1 MCPPSIFLLRG
12 DQSRTQR
19 LRGGTASPPPVLTYV
34 CTYFVFSKSDPSKA
48 NQVERLGMGV
58 AKKGGV
64 SHSSQGMITV
74 IDQEE
79 PASSSSSFKSF
90 SRKTNN
96 VEDDFE
102 IIGGGGDDWRSSSNN
117 NSKFDFEPA
126 SNNWEKE
133 FEVMK
138 TTSKVEKPAG
148 DDQWFNSFDEPA
160 KKNTERYLCLFP
172 LHIQ

>member
-1 MCPPSIFLLRG
+1 
-12 DQSRTQR
+12 
-19 LRGGTASPPPVLTYV
+19 
-34 CTYFVFSKSDPSKA
+34 
-48 NQVERLGMGV
+48 MGV

-64 SHSSQGMITV
+64 SHSMITEIST

-90 SRKTNN
+90 SRKTNI
-96 VEDDFE
+96 EDDFE
-102 IIGGGGDDWRSSSNN
+102 IIGGGGGDDWKQSSSNN

-148 DDQWFNSFDEPA
+148 DDQWFNSFDEPS
-160 KKNTERYLCLFP
+160 KKNTERYVCFLF
-172 LHIQ
+172 IV

>member
-1 MCPPSIFLLRG
+1 
-12 DQSRTQR
+12 
-19 LRGGTASPPPVLTYV
+19 
-34 CTYFVFSKSDPSKA
+34 
-48 NQVERLGMGV
+48 MGV

-64 SHSSQGMITV
+64 SHSMITEIST

-90 SRKTNN
+90 SRKPNA

-102 IIGGGGDDWRSSSNN
+102 IIGGGGGDDWRSSSNN

-148 DDQWFNSFDEPA
+148 EDQWFNSFDEPA
-160 KKNTERYLCLFP
+160 KKNTERYLL
-172 LHIQ
+172 I

>member
-1 MCPPSIFLLRG
+1 MHCLIF
-12 DQSRTQR
+12 
-19 LRGGTASPPPVLTYV
+19 
-34 CTYFVFSKSDPSKA
+34 TYFLDPKKA

-64 SHSSQGMITV
+64 SHSMITEIST

-90 SRKTNN
+90 SRKTNI
-96 VEDDFE
+96 EDDFE
-102 IIGGGGDDWRSSSNN
+102 IIGGGGGGDDWKQSSSNN

-148 DDQWFNSFDEPA
+148 DDQWFNSFDEPS
-160 KKNTERYLCLFP
+160 KKNTERYVCFLF
-172 LHIQ
+172 IV

>member
-1 MCPPSIFLLRG
+1 
-12 DQSRTQR
+12 
-19 LRGGTASPPPVLTYV
+19 
-34 CTYFVFSKSDPSKA
+34 
-48 NQVERLGMGV
+48 MGV

-64 SHSSQGMITV
+64 SHSMITEIST

-90 SRKTNN
+90 SHKTNI
-96 VEDDFE
+96 EDDFE
-102 IIGGGGDDWRSSSNN
+102 IIGGGGDDWKQSSSNN

-148 DDQWFNSFDEPA
+148 DDQWFNSFDEPS
-160 KKNTERYLCLFP
+160 KKNTEKYVCFLY
-172 LHIQ
+172 IV

>member
-1 MCPPSIFLLRG
+1 
-12 DQSRTQR
+12 
-19 LRGGTASPPPVLTYV
+19 
-34 CTYFVFSKSDPSKA
+34 
-48 NQVERLGMGV
+48 MGV

-64 SHSSQGMITV
+64 SHSMITEIST

-90 SRKTNN
+90 SRKTNI
-96 VEDDFE
+96 EDDFE
-102 IIGGGGDDWRSSSNN
+102 IIGGGGGDDWKQSSSNN

-148 DDQWFNSFDEPA
+148 DDQWFNSFDEPS
-160 KKNTERYLCLFP
+160 KKNTEKYVCFLY
-172 LHIQ
+172 IV